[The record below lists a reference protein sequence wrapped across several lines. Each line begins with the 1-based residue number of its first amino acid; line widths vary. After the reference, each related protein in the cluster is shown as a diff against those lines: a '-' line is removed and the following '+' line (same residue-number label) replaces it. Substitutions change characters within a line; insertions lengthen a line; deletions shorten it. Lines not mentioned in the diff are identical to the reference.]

1 MAFLLSVS
9 TNALATAA
17 RQSVRILLWQALWI
31 GALATIFAV
40 TLGTKAAVSALVGGG
55 IGLVWTVYMALV
67 LFKHSLTYGVRLSAI
82 SFFAGW
88 LFKVVVTVSLLV
100 IALRSKALTPL
111 FVLAGLFGAMV
122 ALLVVVCVREASM
135 RMTLMASE
143 SGGDHGGGLSGYIA
157 HHLTH
162 LASDKQSGLFD
173 ISVVHW
179 DTLFFSLLCA
189 AIVLLAFGL
198 AARRATAG
206 VPGKF
211 QSAVEMLVEMV
222 DEQAKTLVKGKL
234 TYIAPLAL
242 TVFAW
247 VTLMNAIDLLPVDWL
262 PSAAHKAVGV
272 EYLRPLPTA
281 DINATLGMAVGTL
294 LLVFYYSLKIKGPAG
309 WAHELVMAPFGMV
322 KLSANPLT
330 WIGALLLAV
339 ANLGMNIVEYVA
351 ARCRTA
357 CVCTA
362 TCTPASSSSS

>member
-1 MAFLLSVS
+1 
-9 TNALATAA
+9 
-17 RQSVRILLWQALWI
+17 
-31 GALATIFAV
+31 
-40 TLGTKAAVSALVGGG
+40 
-55 IGLVWTVYMALV
+55 
-67 LFKHSLTYGVRLSAI
+67 
-82 SFFAGW
+82 
-88 LFKVVVTVSLLV
+88 
-100 IALRSKALTPL
+100 
-111 FVLAGLFGAMV
+111 
-122 ALLVVVCVREASM
+122 M

-189 AIVLLAFGL
+189 AVILLVFGL

-262 PSAAHKAVGV
+262 PTAAHKAVGV

-309 WAHELVMAPFGMV
+309 WAHELVTAPFGMV

-330 WIGALLLAV
+330 WIGALLLAA
-339 ANLGMNIVEYVA
+339 ANLGMNIVEYVG
-351 ARCRTA
+351 RTLSHGMRLYGNMYA
-357 CVCTA
+357 GELIFFLIAGLGGSLTVVGVVMHLITGTA
-362 TCTPASSSSS
+362 WAIFHILIVLLQAFIFMMLTLVYIGQAHEHH

>member
-1 MAFLLSVS
+1 
-9 TNALATAA
+9 
-17 RQSVRILLWQALWI
+17 
-31 GALATIFAV
+31 
-40 TLGTKAAVSALVGGG
+40 
-55 IGLVWTVYMALV
+55 
-67 LFKHSLTYGVRLSAI
+67 
-82 SFFAGW
+82 
-88 LFKVVVTVSLLV
+88 
-100 IALRSKALTPL
+100 
-111 FVLAGLFGAMV
+111 
-122 ALLVVVCVREASM
+122 M

-162 LASDKQSGLFD
+162 LASDKQTGLFD
-173 ISVVHW
+173 LSVVHW

-189 AIVLLAFGL
+189 AIVLVAFGV

-262 PSAAHKAVGV
+262 PSAAHKVVGV

-309 WAHELVMAPFGMV
+309 WAHELVTAPFGMV

-330 WIGALLLAV
+330 RIGALLLAA
-339 ANLGMNIVEYVA
+339 ANLGMNIVEYIG
-351 ARCRTA
+351 RTLSHGMRLYGNMYA
-357 CVCTA
+357 GELIFFLIAGLGGSLTVVGVVMHLITGTA
-362 TCTPASSSSS
+362 WAIFHILIVLLQAFIFMMLTLVYIGQAHEHH